1 MFLPLKN
8 NKIMI
13 GSAFIDHLLLY
24 LLIQSCIRY
33 AKTVSIY
40 TRQLK
45 AILVFAGNCYDIT
58 MLESVIEE

>member
-1 MFLPLKN
+1 
-8 NKIMI
+8 MI

-40 TRQLK
+40 TRQLI
-45 AILVFAGNCYDIT
+45 AILVFVVMYYDVT
-58 MLESVIEE
+58 MLESVIKEWLV